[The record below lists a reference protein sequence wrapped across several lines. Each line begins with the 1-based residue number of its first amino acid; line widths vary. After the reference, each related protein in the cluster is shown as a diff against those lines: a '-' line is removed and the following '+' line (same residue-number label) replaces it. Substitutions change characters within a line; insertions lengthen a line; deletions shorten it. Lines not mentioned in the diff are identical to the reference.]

1 MSGVVYVD
9 EAKAEATTG
18 RMVITFNSGGDL
30 FRFHLPAHVALR
42 FRQAIMRDAWQV
54 CCAPDADVVPL
65 KPKRKR
71 KCIGTG
77 KGKQE

>member
-18 RMVITFNSGGDL
+18 RMLITFISGGDL

-42 FRQAIMRDAWQV
+42 FRQTIMRDAWQV
-54 CCAPDADVVPL
+54 CCVPDADVVTLKL
-65 KPKRKR
+65 KPKKKAVR
-71 KCIGTG
+71 TA
-77 KGKQE
+77 EDLA